1 MPSPSF
7 FIAYGP
13 LVAAATVSIGWFIS
27 NKQANT
33 REKRKE
39 VRDDIKEIEKKL
51 SEILSISRKTID
63 QCAKEEDRKI
73 SIYDLNRAL
82 LDLDLQKDHIYARKL
97 KNKSIVHKRRIDSV
111 HEEFYDLISGD
122 FLNQKN
128 ITTAE
133 KQDFIF
139 ETHRKS
145 MLITHNLKTLFLSE
159 FD

>member
-1 MPSPSF
+1 MSTPSF
-7 FIAYGP
+7 FITYGP
-13 LVAAATVSIGWFIS
+13 LLAAATVSIGWFIS

-63 QCAKEEDRKI
+63 HFTEEEDRKI

-97 KNKSIVHKRRIDSV
+97 KNKSIVHRNRIDSV
-111 HEEFYDLISGD
+111 HEKFYDLISGD
-122 FLNQKN
+122 FLNQDN
-128 ITTAE
+128 STAVE

-139 ETHRKS
+139 ETHRES
-145 MLITHNLKTLFLSE
+145 TLIIHNLKSLFLSE